1 VSRLKHALQ
10 LTAGVGGNAAR
21 TAVEFIAVGVRR
33 AFKADSSQPIQA
45 IFNRAMSAG
54 QIFVCHR
61 QP

>member
-1 VSRLKHALQ
+1 LKHALQ

-33 AFKADSSQPIQA
+33 AFKADSSQPIQS

-54 QIFVCHR
+54 QVFV
-61 QP
+61 